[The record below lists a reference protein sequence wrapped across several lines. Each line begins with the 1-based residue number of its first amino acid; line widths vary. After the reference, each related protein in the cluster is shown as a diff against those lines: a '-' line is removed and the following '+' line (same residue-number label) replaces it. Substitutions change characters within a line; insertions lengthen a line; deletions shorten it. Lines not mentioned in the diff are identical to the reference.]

1 MRGHRK
7 IRNLY
12 NIAERIWKLE
22 QKTASKSDVAHCCA
36 LRTCVNFADRKFD
49 GCAVA
54 DFYRARKQ
62 FPHLIH
68 GTCADILFRNLQAT
82 MNKSIH
88 SSISLES
95 LGLEE
100 CNGTYRDERTL
111 RKK

>member
-1 MRGHRK
+1 MSGFQIKNRV
-7 IRNLY
+7 
-12 NIAERIWKLE
+12 
-22 QKTASKSDVAHCCA
+22 KSDVAHFCA
-36 LRTCVNFADRKFD
+36 TLTCFNFAHRKFD
-49 GCAVA
+49 GCVVA

-68 GTCADILFRNLQAT
+68 GTCADILFMKLPVI
-82 MNKSIH
+82 MNESIH